1 MILEFLKM
9 SSIVQV
15 PAIINVAELVDTLKV
30 SPTRATNL
38 KFKIYY
44 FLSLLTD
51 TNDNYR
57 LNSDKCGYHN
67 LCSSELKKILGNKDF
82 YIIRDLLL
90 NPDEPIIEVDKSW
103 HNPNGNR
110 SSGYCQG
117 YRIIPKYN
125 TGEFV
130 YKTIPDKL
138 SKVILKH
145 EVDDVMNEKTASRYR
160 FLLNQFESNTI
171 TFDPLVYEYVYNFGK
186 QLHERVHDNNP
197 YQVNLIH
204 NLIGRWLYYIEKI
217 GGGKTWY
224 KVSAKNYRLNS
235 SVTNLP
241 RLLRPFL
248 LINNE
253 PMVCVDVS
261 SSQPYILS
269 SVIQSR
275 FYYDT
280 SEEYNLKTIYPEL
293 YKELISNGNIDISTT
308 YSSSFSFQYYTNHTS
323 TTNTYSTTI
332 TQSSSFMWCNFFT
345 TTEIESINRYT
356 QSPFSSDF
364 YTHVLNRY
372 HVYNSTPSRVVQ
384 KNEREKLKSTMMYVL
399 FDDNRN
405 HRYHNNQIQIFQTV
419 YPGVE
424 RWINQIHKMIGKKRF
439 SYLLQRAES
448 YLLLAVICKEF
459 NEEFPAAPLL
469 SIHDGVFTTKEYVQK
484 LNTFVLTRLHEL
496 TGVLAGCKIK
506 SSQIDPNP
514 QIQDI
519 ENEWLK
525 CQSINTE
532 ERYLKNLN
540 GVFTSNI
547 KRGSDFLENFG
558 RDFLKG
564 IDDDL

>member
-1 MILEFLKM
+1 
-9 SSIVQV
+9 
-15 PAIINVAELVDTLKV
+15 
-30 SPTRATNL
+30 
-38 KFKIYY
+38 
-44 FLSLLTD
+44 
-51 TNDNYR
+51 
-57 LNSDKCGYHN
+57 
-67 LCSSELKKILGNKDF
+67 
-82 YIIRDLLL
+82 
-90 NPDEPIIEVDKSW
+90 
-103 HNPNGNR
+103 
-110 SSGYCQG
+110 
-117 YRIIPKYN
+117 
-125 TGEFV
+125 
-130 YKTIPDKL
+130 
-138 SKVILKH
+138 
-145 EVDDVMNEKTASRYR
+145 
-160 FLLNQFESNTI
+160 
-171 TFDPLVYEYVYNFGK
+171 
-186 QLHERVHDNNP
+186 
-197 YQVNLIH
+197 
-204 NLIGRWLYYIEKI
+204 
-217 GGGKTWY
+217 
-224 KVSAKNYRLNS
+224 
-235 SVTNLP
+235 
-241 RLLRPFL
+241 
-248 LINNE
+248 
-253 PMVCVDVS
+253 MVCVDVS

-364 YTHVLNRY
+364 YTHVLDRY
-372 HVYNSTPSRVVQ
+372 YVYNSTPSRVVQ
-384 KNEREKLKSTMMYVL
+384 KDEREKLKSTMMYVL

-424 RWINQIHKMIGKKRF
+424 RWINQIHKMIGKQRF
-439 SYLLQRAES
+439 SYFLQRAES

-459 NEEFPAAPLL
+459 NEQFPEAPLIT
-469 SIHDGVFTTKEYVQK
+469 IHDGVFTTEEYVQK

-514 QIQDI
+514 QMKDV

-525 CQSINTE
+525 IQSINTE

-558 RDFLKG
+558 RNFLKG

>member
-1 MILEFLKM
+1 MLVKV
-9 SSIVQV
+9 SSL
-15 PAIINVAELVDTLKV
+15 INVAGLVDTLKV

-57 LNSDKCGYHN
+57 LNINNGGYHN

-82 YIIRDLLL
+82 YTIRELLL
-90 NPDEPIIEVDKSW
+90 NPHDPIIKMDKSW
-103 HNPNGNR
+103 HNPNGR
-110 SSGYCQG
+110 SNTGYCQG
-117 YRIIPKYN
+117 YRITHKYN
-125 TGEFV
+125 TGDVV

-145 EVDDVMNEKTASRYR
+145 DMAEVMDEVSASRYR
-160 FLLNQFESNTI
+160 FLLNQFEYNTI
-171 TFDPLVYEYVYNFGK
+171 TFDPLVYDYVYNFGK
-186 QLHERVHDNNP
+186 KLHERVHDKNP

-217 GGGKTWY
+217 GGGKIWHKIST
-224 KVSAKNYRLNS
+224 KNHRLNS

-241 RLLRPFL
+241 KLLRPFL
-248 LINNE
+248 LCNNE
-253 PMVCVDVS
+253 PMLCVDVS

-269 SVIQSR
+269 SVIQSK
-275 FYYDT
+275 FYYNT
-280 SEEYNLKTIYPEL
+280 CEGYNLKTIYTEL
-293 YKELISNGNIDISTT
+293 YKELISNGNIDIGTK

-356 QSPFSSDF
+356 QSPFNSDF
-364 YTHVLNRY
+364 YSYVLDRY
-372 HVYNSTPSRVVQ
+372 YVYNNVPSRVVQ
-384 KNEREKLKSTMMYVL
+384 KDEREKLKSTMMYVL
-399 FDDNRN
+399 FDDNQN
-405 HRYHNNQIQIFQTV
+405 HRYHNNQIQIFQKV

-424 RWINQIHKMIGKKRF
+424 RWINQIHKMIGKQRF

-459 NEEFPAAPLL
+459 NEQFPEAPLMT
-469 SIHDGVFTTKEYVQK
+469 IHDGVFTTEEYVQK

-506 SSQIDPNP
+506 ASQIDPKP
-514 QIQDI
+514 QIQDVETEWDKI
-519 ENEWLK
+519 EN
-525 CQSINTE
+525 INTE
-532 ERYLKNLN
+532 ENYLKNIN

-547 KRGSDFLENFG
+547 TRGSRFLENFG
-558 RDFLKG
+558 RNFLKG